1 MVILC
6 DCFIPKHWPMK
17 YIITKLHYNNIME
30 RVVFGIAVSQIHIH
44 TKGFGSLHRKISPKI
59 LPSEYGGD
67 NGSLIDHWCK

>member
-1 MVILC
+1 M
-6 DCFIPKHWPMK
+6 
-17 YIITKLHYNNIME
+17 TK
-30 RVVFGIAVSQIHIH
+30 VVFGIAVSQIHIH